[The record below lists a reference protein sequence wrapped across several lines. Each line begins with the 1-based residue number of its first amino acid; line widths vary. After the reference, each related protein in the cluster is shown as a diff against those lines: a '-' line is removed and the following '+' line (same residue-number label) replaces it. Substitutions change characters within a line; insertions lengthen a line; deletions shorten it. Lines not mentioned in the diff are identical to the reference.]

1 MNKRWSSLLLGL
13 LLGLGGGTGA
23 VRAQS
28 VEGVDLPTY
37 DTKYYVIHTD
47 LTGDALR
54 EAKLRMTKMA
64 EEYRAR
70 TRGFFGAADQKL
82 PFYLFRKAKDY
93 YATGVPEESAG
104 VFTGS
109 VLLALAGE
117 KTDLQTWHTI
127 QHEGFHQYVYSVIG
141 SSLPIWLNEGLA
153 EYFGEGLFTGDG
165 FVTGLVPPWRLARVQ
180 KTLKAGDFV
189 PLRSMMNLPTDEW
202 NAKLSVNNYDQAWSM
217 VQFLAH
223 ADDGRYQRA
232 FGAFIADVGRGK
244 QWPIA
249 WRDHLGDIEAFE
261 ARWKAYWS
269 QLPEDPTAALYGK
282 AAAEILTSFLGR
294 AHAQNQHFD
303 SYADF
308 AKALVDEK
316 VRCNPNDW
324 LPPSLGRDGVG
335 LARTVGTWSL
345 EPGVRGRPPRL
356 LLRMKDGT
364 QVIGSFTI
372 GRDGTVDHVLA
383 TIETPRRRGT
393 TTTTPRTLGH

>member
-1 MNKRWSSLLLGL
+1 MNKLWSSSSLPGL
-13 LLGLGGGTGA
+13 LLCLAHATGTA
-23 VRAQS
+23 RAQS

-37 DTKYYVIHTD
+37 DTKYYAIHTD

-82 PFYLFRKAKDY
+82 PFYLFRHAKDY

-104 VFTGS
+104 VFTGT

-141 SSLPIWLNEGLA
+141 SNLPIWLNEGLA
-153 EYFGEGLFTGDG
+153 EYFGEGLFTGDA
-165 FVTGLVPPWRLARVQ
+165 FVTGLIPPWRLARVQ

-244 QWPIA
+244 QWQIA
-249 WRDHLGDIEAFE
+249 WRDHLGDIDAFE
-261 ARWKAYWS
+261 ARWKAYLS
-269 QLPEDPTAALYGK
+269 NLPEDPTAPL
-282 AAAEILTSFLGR
+282 
-294 AHAQNQHFD
+294 
-303 SYADF
+303 
-308 AKALVDEK
+308 
-316 VRCNPNDW
+316 
-324 LPPSLGRDGVG
+324 
-335 LARTVGTWSL
+335 
-345 EPGVRGRPPRL
+345 
-356 LLRMKDGT
+356 
-364 QVIGSFTI
+364 
-372 GRDGTVDHVLA
+372 
-383 TIETPRRRGT
+383 
-393 TTTTPRTLGH
+393 